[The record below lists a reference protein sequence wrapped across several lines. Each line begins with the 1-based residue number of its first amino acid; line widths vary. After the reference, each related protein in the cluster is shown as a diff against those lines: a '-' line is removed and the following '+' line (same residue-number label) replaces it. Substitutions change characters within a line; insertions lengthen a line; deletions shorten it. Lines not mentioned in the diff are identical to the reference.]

1 MAQTGLSSATE
12 TTPGGAFSNAG
23 LLEALA
29 CPACYGALRADEAG
43 LVCVACGAA
52 YACPDGVPLLL
63 TPEMATH
70 ARELEE
76 RFNAAK
82 LARNPLVKLAYK
94 LRPPSPHHDRARF
107 PRMRG
112 LVAKQG
118 PGAKVMDLGVRE
130 RPAAPGLISFD
141 LFRFPGVHV
150 VGDAHRLPFKD
161 ASLDGV
167 ISTALLEHV
176 EQPEAILKEM
186 RRVTK
191 PGGFVYV
198 EVPFLQGYHPDPI
211 DMRRYTRPGLEAKV
225 TEAGFTVVES
235 GVAGGPFSM
244 LTWMLRELPG
254 SLTSGKTA
262 YFIAKFIAGWLTF
275 WIKYLDEF
283 AHRAGNAQVISDGFY
298 VVGEAPRLA
307 SAARPAE
314 GAGD

>member
-1 MAQTGLSSATE
+1 MEERDNVMAQTGLSTAAE
-12 TTPGGAFSNAG
+12 TQGGGTLTDAG
-23 LLEALA
+23 LVEVLA
-29 CPACYGALRADEAG
+29 CPACYGGLRVGTAGG

-63 TPEMATH
+63 TPEMAAH

-76 RFNAAK
+76 RFHAAK
-82 LARNPLVKLAYK
+82 LARSPLVRLAYK
-94 LRPPSPHHDRARF
+94 LRPPSPHYDRARY
-107 PRMRG
+107 PRMRA

-130 RPAAPGLISFD
+130 HPAAPGLISFD

-161 ASLDGV
+161 ASLHGV

-176 EQPEAILKEM
+176 EQPEAILAEM
-186 RRVTK
+186 RRVTR

-225 TEAGFTVVES
+225 AEAGFVVVES

-244 LTWMLRELPG
+244 LAWTLRELPG
-254 SLTSGKTA
+254 ALTSGKTL
-262 YFIAKFIAGWLTF
+262 YFMAKFLSGWLTF
-275 WIKYLDEF
+275 WLKYFDIL
-283 AHRAGNAQVISDGFY
+283 ARHAGNAQNISDGFY
-298 VVGEAPRLA
+298 VVGECPHSGKA
-307 SAARPAE
+307 
-314 GAGD
+314 

>member
-1 MAQTGLSSATE
+1 MAETGISSAT
-12 TTPGGAFSNAG
+12 TAPGGGTFANAR

-29 CPACYGALRADEAG
+29 CPACYGGLRVEALGR
-43 LVCVACGAA
+43 LVCVACGTA

-63 TPEMATH
+63 TPEMAAH
-70 ARELEE
+70 AHALEDS
-76 RFNAAK
+76 FNAAK
-82 LARNPLVKLAYK
+82 LARNPLVRLAYR
-94 LRPPSPHHDRARF
+94 LRPPSPHYDRAKY
-107 PRMRG
+107 PRMRA
-112 LVAKQG
+112 LVAKYHQT
-118 PGAKVMDLGVRE
+118 ARVLDLGVRE

-141 LFRFPGVHV
+141 LFRFPGVQV
-150 VGDAHRLPFKD
+150 VGDAHRLPFQD

-176 EQPEAILKEM
+176 EQPEAILAEM
-186 RRVTK
+186 RRVTR

-225 TEAGFTVVES
+225 AEAGFTVVES

-275 WIKYLDEF
+275 WVKYLDAL

-298 VVGEAPRLA
+298 VVGECPK
-307 SAARPAE
+307 E
-314 GAGD
+314 G